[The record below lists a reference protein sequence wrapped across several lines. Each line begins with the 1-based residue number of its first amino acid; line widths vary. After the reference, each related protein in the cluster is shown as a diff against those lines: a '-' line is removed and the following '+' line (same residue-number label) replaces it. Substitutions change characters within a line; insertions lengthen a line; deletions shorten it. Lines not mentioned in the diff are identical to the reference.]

1 VVVVAVVLLSVAFVM
16 QGRSVKKHLKRLTAP
31 KHWMLDKM
39 GGAWAPRPSEG
50 PHKLRE
56 CLPIIVI
63 LRNRLKY
70 ALNRREVVM
79 ISMQKL
85 VQVDGKIRTDP
96 NFPAGLMDVV
106 TLGPHGAAATDNSID
121 RFRLMYDV
129 KGRFVLHKI
138 DAQEANY
145 KLCKVVK
152 QELTSKA
159 VPYIVTHDGRT
170 IRYHDPSIK
179 RNDTVLIDIRDGK
192 VVDTLKMQLGHKV
205 IVTKG
210 KNRGRYGTL
219 VNVEK
224 HPGSFDIVTVKDADN
239 NSFATRFENIF
250 VFGKAEGEKL
260 AITKKDGTALISM
273 PKGRGVAQTILQE
286 QQKRLSQ
293 EEQHKRHQ

>member
-1 VVVVAVVLLSVAFVM
+1 MAR
-16 QGRSVKKHLKRLTAP
+16 GPKKHLKRLVAP

-39 GGAWAPRPSEG
+39 GGAWAPRPSTG

-56 CLPIIVI
+56 CIPVVVI

-85 VQVDGKIRTDP
+85 VQIDGKIRTDP
-96 NFPAGLMDVV
+96 NYPAGLMDVV
-106 TLGPHGAAATDNSID
+106 TLGPHNAPASDNSVD
-121 RFRLMYDV
+121 RFRLMYDI

-138 DAQEANY
+138 DAVEANY

-152 QELTSKA
+152 QDFTGKA
-159 VPYIVTHDGRT
+159 VSYVVTHDGRT
-170 IRYHDPSIK
+170 IRYHDPIIK
-179 RNDTVLIDIRDGK
+179 RNDSVLIDVRDGK
-192 VVDTLKMQLGHKV
+192 VKDILKMQIGHKV

-219 VNVEK
+219 VSIER

-250 VFGKAEGEKL
+250 VIAKAEGQKL
-260 AITKKDGTALISM
+260 NITKKDGSQLISM
-273 PKGRGVAQTILQE
+273 PKGRGVATTILQE
-286 QQKRLSQ
+286 QQKRNQ
-293 EEQHKRHQ
+293 

>member
-1 VVVVAVVLLSVAFVM
+1 MAR
-16 QGRSVKKHLKRLTAP
+16 GPKKHLKRLIAP

-39 GGAWAPRPSEG
+39 GGAWAPRPSTG
-50 PHKLRE
+50 PHKMRE

-106 TLGPHGAAATDNSID
+106 TLGPHNAAASDNSID

-138 DAQEANY
+138 DAKEANF
-145 KLCKVVK
+145 KLAKVVK
-152 QELTSKA
+152 QDFTGKA
-159 VPYIVTHDGRT
+159 VSYIVTHDGRT
-170 IRYHDPSIK
+170 IRYHDPIIK
-179 RNDTVLIDIRDGK
+179 RNDSVLIDIRDGK
-192 VVDTLKMQLGHKV
+192 VKDVIKMNIGNKV

-219 VNVEK
+219 VSIER
-224 HPGSFDIVTVKDADN
+224 HPGSFDIVTVKDADG
-239 NSFATRFENIF
+239 NSFATRYENIF
-250 VFGKAEGEKL
+250 AIAKADGKPL
-260 AITKKDGTALISM
+260 VSM
-273 PKGRGVAQTILQE
+273 PKGRGVATTILQE
-286 QQKRLSQ
+286 QRARGQ
-293 EEQHKRHQ
+293 

>member
-1 VVVVAVVLLSVAFVM
+1 M
-16 QGRSVKKHLKRLTAP
+16 PRGPKKHLKRLTAP

-39 GGAWAPRPSEG
+39 GGKWAPRPSTG

-85 VQVDGKIRTDP
+85 VQVDGKVRTDP

-106 TLGPHGAAATDNSID
+106 SLGPQNASASDNTID
-121 RFRLMYDV
+121 RFRLMYDI

-138 DAQEANY
+138 DAKEANF
-145 KLCKVVK
+145 KLCKIVK
-152 QELTSKA
+152 QEFTGKA
-159 VPYIVTHDGRT
+159 VSYIVTHDGRT
-170 IRYHDPSIK
+170 IRYHDPLIK

-192 VVDTLKMQLGHKV
+192 PKDIIKMVIGNKV
-205 IVTKG
+205 LVTKG

-219 VNVEK
+219 VNIER

-239 NSFATRFENIF
+239 NVFATRFNNIF
-250 VFGKAEGEKL
+250 AIAKADGKPL
-260 AITKKDGTALISM
+260 VSM
-273 PKGRGVAQTILQE
+273 PKGRGVATTILQE
-286 QQKRLSQ
+286 QRARQ
-293 EEQHKRHQ
+293 